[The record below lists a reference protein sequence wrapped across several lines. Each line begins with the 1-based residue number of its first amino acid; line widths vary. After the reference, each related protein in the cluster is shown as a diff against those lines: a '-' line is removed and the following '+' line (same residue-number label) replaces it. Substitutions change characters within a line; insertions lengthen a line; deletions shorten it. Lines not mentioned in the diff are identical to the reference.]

1 MIRDPS
7 QCVKRFFSK
16 TQPLTCQPIDLV
28 KGPSRL
34 GRVARAQ
41 TVHACSFLR
50 SEAHQ
55 INSLKTVFL
64 RRKVA
69 SARYFCCVGASGKVQ
84 CSRLRGDAGA
94 VTEGGM

>member
-1 MIRDPS
+1 MRQS
-7 QCVKRFFSK
+7 LFSK

-41 TVHACSFLR
+41 TVRPCSFLR

-55 INSLKTVFL
+55 INGLETVFL

-69 SARYFCCVGASGKVQ
+69 KPEGLCLSKIRSTHLWMRTSALRYSVAGEAVAQEVG
-84 CSRLRGDAGA
+84 
-94 VTEGGM
+94 E

>member
-55 INSLKTVFL
+55 INSLETVFL

-69 SARYFCCVGASGKVQ
+69 SDVDASADDATIDNGCCPYARYSWTAA
-84 CSRLRGDAGA
+84 D
-94 VTEGGM
+94 TI

>member
-1 MIRDPS
+1 MRQS
-7 QCVKRFFSK
+7 LFSK

-41 TVHACSFLR
+41 TVRPCSFLR
-50 SEAHQ
+50 SEVHQ
-55 INSLKTVFL
+55 INGLETVFL

-69 SARYFCCVGASGKVQ
+69 RYVDLADHQ
-84 CSRLRGDAGA
+84 A
-94 VTEGGM
+94 VVVSPETLS